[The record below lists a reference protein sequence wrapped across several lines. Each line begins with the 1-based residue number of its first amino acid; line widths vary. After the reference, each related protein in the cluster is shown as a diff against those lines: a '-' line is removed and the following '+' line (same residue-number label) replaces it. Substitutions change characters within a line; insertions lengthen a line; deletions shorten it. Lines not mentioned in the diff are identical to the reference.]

1 MKNENLSPQIRS
13 LAQAAATRYAGM
25 PPNSARAFS
34 ATVEILARGMPV
46 EVAREIARKTL
57 PGSHRAWR
65 EQEAG
70 RQRRLERVAR
80 NGGRIN

>member
-1 MKNENLSPQIRS
+1 MKNENLSPQIRA

-34 ATVEILARGMPV
+34 ATVEILSQGMPV
-46 EVAREIARKTL
+46 EVAEEVAKKTL

-65 EQEAG
+65 KEQDARQARLMSAG
-70 RQRRLERVAR
+70 RR
-80 NGGRIN
+80 GGCIN

>member
-1 MKNENLSPQIRS
+1 MPDVSPRIRS
-13 LAQAAATRYAGM
+13 LAEAAAARYVNL

-65 EQEAG
+65 EQETA
-70 RQRRLERVAR
+70 RQRRLERAAR
-80 NGGRIN
+80 TGRIN